1 MTPQEKYMP
10 PSLRLP
16 RFEITIKT
24 DGQNFKHICA
34 ATDQDAAVV
43 RVMRPYK
50 NKNPTL
56 GLIHN
61 SGLTFQAQFPQPIPV
76 TLF

>member
-1 MTPQEKYMP
+1 LNDTAGKNMP

-16 RFEITIKT
+16 RFEITLKT

-34 ATDQDAAVV
+34 ATDQDTAVE

-50 NKNPTL
+50 SKNPTL
-56 GLIHN
+56 LKIKPLGVMRETKR
-61 SGLTFQAQFPQPIPV
+61 S
-76 TLF
+76 